1 MAPEPAAKKKKAGG
15 RHLDLSPLYIVV
27 PLLGPQGKNMS
38 RLQGLSYHTG
48 DSKGLLHAVL
58 WEVVLDLL
66 DFCQPSEDMF
76 EAQTAWLIHEATP
89 VRQSSQWISW
99 WEQFR
104 SREN

>member
-58 WEVVLDLL
+58 WEVILDLL
-66 DFCQPSEDMF
+66 DLVNLQRTCLKRRQPGLSPK
-76 EAQTAWLIHEATP
+76 QPQLGSHLNGYHGQI
-89 VRQSSQWISW
+89 
-99 WEQFR
+99 
-104 SREN
+104 SRELGD